1 MPEEEV
7 PTAYVDAIAHGWSRD
22 LREAVNAALV
32 RDGVPIGQ
40 SVEIVVEVRRLSEN
54 PIHDYLVSFR

>member
-7 PTAYVDAIAHGWSRD
+7 PTAYVDAIAHGWRRD